1 MKTTE
6 FNEKIQKL
14 TDRLLDVPTLL
25 SQLAVTTKRISNA

>member
-14 TDRLLDVPTLL
+14 TDRLLDVPYSTLP
-25 SQLAVTTKRISNA
+25 ISSYNKA